1 MNNIFK
7 PHFSALSLVLDLLSY
22 EDLFD
27 YVKKERTKVIEALE
41 RLSNEEFTRSR
52 GLSFDSIKDVFVHT
66 VMNEDNWLH
75 YRAAGLGNRTE
86 RRLEEFNDLED
97 VKEYITEVDEK
108 TSKLFSRMTDQD
120 LQRDV
125 IRQRRDGGKESYK
138 LEYVLYQLPIETIH
152 HFGEIFGEFWK
163 MDLRAP
169 YYSYLAYSR
178 DKIESE

>member
-1 MNNIFK
+1 
-7 PHFSALSLVLDLLSY
+7 VLDLLSY

-27 YVKKERTKVIEALE
+27 YVKKERTKVIKALE
-41 RLSNEEFTRSR
+41 RLPNEEFTRSR

-86 RRLEEFNDLED
+86 RRLEEFNNLEE
-97 VKEYITEVDEK
+97 VKEYIAEVDEK
-108 TSKLFSRMTDQD
+108 TSKLFSRMIDQD
-120 LQRDV
+120 LQKD
-125 IRQRRDGGKESYK
+125 ITRQRRDGGKESYK
-138 LEYVLYQLPIETIH
+138 LEHVLYQLPIETIH

-178 DKIESE
+178 DKIKSE

>member
-1 MNNIFK
+1 MIG
-7 PHFSALSLVLDLLSY
+7 LLSY

-27 YVKKERTKVIEALE
+27 YVKKERTKVIDALE

-86 RRLEEFNDLED
+86 RKLEEFNDLED
-97 VKEYITEVDEK
+97 VKEYIADVDEK

-120 LQRDV
+120 LQKDV
-125 IRQRRDGGKESYK
+125 IRQRRDGGEESYK
-138 LEYVLYQLPIETIH
+138 LEYVLYHLPIETIH

-163 MDLRAP
+163 MDLQAP
-169 YYSYLAYSR
+169 YYSFLAYSR
-178 DKIESE
+178 EKIESE

>member
-1 MNNIFK
+1 LNNVFK
-7 PHFSALSLVLDLLSY
+7 TLSSALFLVLSLLSY

-27 YVKKERTKVIEALE
+27 YVKEERIRVIEALE
-41 RLSNEEFTRSR
+41 RLSTEEFTGSR

-75 YRAAGLGNRTE
+75 YRASGLGNRTK
-86 RRLEEFNDLED
+86 RKLEEFNDLED
-97 VKEYITEVDEK
+97 VKEYIAEVDEK

-120 LQRDV
+120 LQKDV
-125 IRQRRDGGKESYK
+125 IRLRRDGGKESYK
-138 LEYVLYQLPIETIH
+138 LEQVLYQLPIETIH

-163 MDLRAP
+163 MDLKAP

-178 DKIESE
+178 DKIRSK